1 MTLWLLWLLYRKSGS
16 WTRPLRAC
24 LARAVVRLRGVG
36 LLLGLA
42 IALSVCAGVLP
53 LARGW
58 EL

>member
-24 LARAVVRLRGVG
+24 LARAVVRLRGG

-42 IALSVCAGVLP
+42 IALSGCEGVLP

-58 EL
+58 GL